1 MIKKIKISKLEL
13 DYGIYP
19 REHLNPYHV
28 EELVEAMKAG
38 KTLPPVRVDK
48 ATLKVVDGWHRIEAY
63 RKLNG
68 DDFKIDAELVE
79 YGGIA
84 DMFQD
89 AIRLN
94 ASHGKSLTTV
104 DASHCLAKAQ
114 EFHLEQGVIATLLNI
129 TTDRATE
136 IVSNRL
142 ALSGENP
149 VVLKGSTAHLAGKM
163 LTQEQED
170 YNRKAGGMH
179 QSFYINQ
186 VIAMLESDSVDWDDS
201 RVVSSLKKL
210 EKLLESSL
218 KAVA

>member
-1 MIKKIKISKLEL
+1 
-13 DYGIYP
+13 
-19 REHLNPYHV
+19 
-28 EELVEAMKAG
+28 MKAG
-38 KTLPPVRVDK
+38 KTLPPVRVEK
-48 ATLKVVDGWHRIEAY
+48 TTLKVVDGWHRIEAY

-79 YGGIA
+79 YGSSS

-94 ASHGKSLTTV
+94 ASHGASLSTM
-104 DASHCLAKAQ
+104 DKAHCLAKAQ

-142 ALSGENP
+142 ALSGENS

-163 LTQEQED
+163 LTQEQEG

-201 RVVSSLKKL
+201 RVISGLKKL

-218 KAVA
+218 KTVA